1 MHPTGIDLFRRSKGK
16 APTKERVLGIFF
28 FFAAAAAAQVVVW
41 ATGTY
46 PSYT

>member
-28 FFAAAAAAQVVVW
+28 FFAAAAAQVVVW

>member
-41 ATGTY
+41 ATGT
-46 PSYT
+46 

>member
-28 FFAAAAAAQVVVW
+28 FFFAAAAAQVVVW